1 MSQGPGGGG
10 DSQDREDRP
19 AGAGPASSANGQ
31 GGATDSQ
38 ESSANGQES
47 RSGGRENGAY
57 GQVNGAEDRG
67 SGEGDGSDS
76 GDGSGHSGSR
86 ADGSGDTYDLYQ
98 RGLDLLSRGSAAA
111 AAQLLARANTAEP
124 GSRSVLEA
132 LARAQF
138 DAHRYGDAADSFRQ
152 IVEASPTDDYAQF
165 GLGLALARTGNP
177 RGAAEHLALAVAM
190 RPDLRHYTDALRG
203 VRATLRARREA
214 GLPDQISPGERGQ
227 ATGSGAGSGTGAGLG
242 SAQPGGAGPGSA
254 HGPSTGSSPGGGT
267 GPGPSDGAGPG
278 ASPRGSGGPGSGRGS
293 SPGPGLTGT
302 GPT

>member
-19 AGAGPASSANGQ
+19 AEAGPASSANGP

-38 ESSANGQES
+38 EGRASGQES
-47 RSGGRENGAY
+47 RSGSRENGAY
-57 GQVNGAEDRG
+57 GQVNGT
-67 SGEGDGSDS
+67 EGGGS
-76 GDGSGHSGSR
+76 GDGGDGDGRDRGGQSGGGSG
-86 ADGSGDTYDLYQ
+86 GDTYDLYQ

-152 IVEASPTDDYAQF
+152 IVDASPADDYAQF

-177 RGAAEHLALAVAM
+177 RGAAEHLALAAAM
-190 RPDLRHYTDALRG
+190 RPDLRHYADALRG

-214 GLPDQISPGERGQ
+214 GLPDQISPGERGP
-227 ATGSGAGSGTGAGLG
+227 AAGSGPDAGPAPG
-242 SAQPGGAGPGSA
+242 QPGPGPGS
-254 HGPSTGSSPGGGT
+254 
-267 GPGPSDGAGPG
+267 
-278 ASPRGSGGPGSGRGS
+278 
-293 SPGPGLTGT
+293 GLTGT
-302 GPT
+302 GPA

>member
-19 AGAGPASSANGQ
+19 AEAGPASSANGP
-31 GGATDSQ
+31 GGATESQ
-38 ESSANGQES
+38 EGRASGQES
-47 RSGGRENGAY
+47 RSGSRENGAY
-57 GQVNGAEDRG
+57 GQVNGT
-67 SGEGDGSDS
+67 EGGGS
-76 GDGSGHSGSR
+76 GDGGDGDGRGRGGQSDGGSG
-86 ADGSGDTYDLYQ
+86 GDTYDLYQ

-152 IVEASPTDDYAQF
+152 IVDASPADDYAQF

-177 RGAAEHLALAVAM
+177 RGAAEHLALAAAM
-190 RPDLRHYTDALRG
+190 RPDLRHYADALRG

-214 GLPDQISPGERGQ
+214 GLPDQISSGERGR
-227 ATGSGAGSGTGAGLG
+227 AAGSG
-242 SAQPGGAGPGSA
+242 PDAGPG
-254 HGPSTGSSPGGGT
+254 PGQ
-267 GPGPSDGAGPG
+267 P
-278 ASPRGSGGPGSGRGS
+278 GPGS
-293 SPGPGLTGT
+293 GLTGT
-302 GPT
+302 GPA